1 MALERLGGLG
11 GLARDQGAKMGG
23 CDGWRGAE
31 VSDCCGSSFGGGRG
45 RRRIFGGVCVFVCR
59 FFFGQNKKERKKI
72 EKLSKM
78 IKAKI
83 LHK

>member
-1 MALERLGGLG
+1 MCMSA
-11 GLARDQGAKMGG
+11 
-23 CDGWRGAE
+23 
-31 VSDCCGSSFGGGRG
+31 
-45 RRRIFGGVCVFVCR
+45 

-72 EKLSKM
+72 EKHSKI